1 MPGPGGP
8 VPGRTRHAGRVVQSD
23 ALGPARTG
31 PVMEALA
38 SADVLHLA
46 AHGVFHA
53 RSPLLSSITLDDG
66 PLMAYDLLRLPR
78 SPRLVVLSACDSGM
92 ARVPAEGAPLG
103 LAGAFLAR
111 GTACVV
117 AGMVPVRDDDALA
130 VMTLF
135 HELLARGESP
145 ASALAAASAKTE
157 VPGFACF
164 GAGHRRL
171 TPPA

>member
-1 MPGPGGP
+1 A
-8 VPGRTRHAGRVVQSD
+8 HARAEVGRVV
-23 ALGPARTG
+23 AGHPRGREVPARGG

-66 PLMAYDLLRLPR
+66 PLMAYDLLRLPS
-78 SPRLVVLSACDSGM
+78 SPGLVVLSACDSGM
-92 ARVPAEGAPLG
+92 ARAPAEGAPLG

-117 AGMVPVRDDDALA
+117 AGMVPVRDDDALS

-135 HELLARGESP
+135 HELLAQGEPP
-145 ASALAAASAKTE
+145 ATALAAASAKTE
-157 VPGFACF
+157 VTGFACF
-164 GAGHRRL
+164 GAGHRPV
-171 TPPA
+171 TPTA